1 MQMGV
6 PAYTVPVPVVRSD
19 GSVGVRMGE
28 RTTIPGLIVV
38 ADCPACAE
46 PAAGARHQHRRWRV
60 QTIFGYLVGDLSL
73 TRRRDAHAAAAALG
87 TLALDWT
94 DAGLAVDHDAETQPL
109 VGEVLARWGL
119 TRAAA

>member
-6 PAYTVPVPVVRSD
+6 RACTVPVLIVRSD
-19 GSVGVRMGE
+19 GSVGVRMG
-28 RTTIPGLIVV
+28 RTTTPGLFVV

-46 PAAGARHQHRRWRV
+46 PAAAARHLHRRWRM

-73 TRRRDAHAAAAALG
+73 TRRRDAHAAAAALRA
-87 TLALDWT
+87 LALDWT
-94 DAGLAVDHDAETQPL
+94 DAGLAVGHDAEARAV

-119 TRAAA
+119 THAAA

>member
-1 MQMGV
+1 MG
-6 PAYTVPVPVVRSD
+6 AQASTVPVLVVRSD
-19 GSVGVRMGE
+19 GSVGVRMAE
-28 RTTIPGLIVV
+28 RTTIPGLFVV

-46 PAAGARHQHRRWRV
+46 RAAAARHLHRRWRV

-94 DAGLAVDHDAETQPL
+94 DAGLAVDHNTKAQAM